1 MKTHSASAKRR
12 RREAPA
18 SSVNELLERMK
29 KNPENFVLGGFIS
42 YEDEGTGFMC
52 SACAKPVE
60 SFYSELS
67 ECCGVPVIVTD
78 D

>member
-29 KNPENFVLGGFIS
+29 KNPENFIFGGFVS
-42 YEDEGTGFMC
+42 SEDEGTGYMC
-52 SACAKPVE
+52 ITCAMPASFPGPSACCGQPVVDV
-60 SFYSELS
+60 
-67 ECCGVPVIVTD
+67 GD
-78 D
+78 

>member
-12 RREAPA
+12 RRESPA

-29 KNPENFVLGGFIS
+29 RNPENFVFGGFVFS
-42 YEDEGTGFMC
+42 EDEGTGFMC
-52 SACAKPVE
+52 SACGRSAE
-60 SFYSELS
+60 SFYVELS
-67 ECCGVPVIVTD
+67 ECCGVPVIVVD

>member
-1 MKTHSASAKRR
+1 MKKHSASAKRL

-29 KNPENFVLGGFIS
+29 NNPENFTFGGFVS
-42 YEDEGTGFMC
+42 SEDEGTGYMC
-52 SACAKPVE
+52 TACAMPVA
-60 SFYSELS
+60 SLGLS
-67 ECCGVPVIVTD
+67 TCCGAPVIVVD